1 MTCPLLRL
9 LLRSPAA
16 ERSMLVRKRVV
27 LAQVSEITYLAST
40 HPPIQGCIMDVC
52 AILYYDLTASLRGR
66 QGQRTSTSFLLRA
79 SLALSSIGVNP
90 ASFAHRCALLV
101 LPIPG
106 GPVIITPRK
115 LFIPFLP
122 GFLKLAFKLPDL
134 EDVVSG
140 LCGTDRKTWK
150 FTSH

>member
-1 MTCPLLRL
+1 
-9 LLRSPAA
+9 
-16 ERSMLVRKRVV
+16 
-27 LAQVSEITYLAST
+27 
-40 HPPIQGCIMDVC
+40 
-52 AILYYDLTASLRGR
+52 
-66 QGQRTSTSFLLRA
+66 
-79 SLALSSIGVNP
+79 LSSIGVNP
-90 ASFAHRCALLV
+90 ASFAHRCALVV
-101 LPIPG
+101 LPMPG

-140 LCGTDRKTWK
+140 LCGMDRKTWK